1 MTASTEVTC
10 AVCGQP
16 AEELASAIC
25 GECDRPFHLN
35 QRNDVEGKDCGD
47 VWVDEQYLSL
57 RFACFTCLRPDAD
70 GDPRSARS
78 GRPSGRGQATSSGQ
92 GEPPVGKQH

>member
-1 MTASTEVTC
+1 MTASTETTC

-35 QRNDVEGKDCGD
+35 QRNDVDGVGRRG
-47 VWVDEQYLSL
+47 VDLPEHGERLSL
-57 RFACFTCLRPDAD
+57 ASIE
-70 GDPRSARS
+70 G
-78 GRPSGRGQATSSGQ
+78 
-92 GEPPVGKQH
+92 

>member
-16 AEELASAIC
+16 AEELASALC
-25 GECDRPFHLN
+25 GECDQPFHLN

-70 GDPRSARS
+70 ARS
-78 GRPSGRGQATSSGQ
+78 GRPSGRGEATASESS
-92 GEPPVGKQH
+92 EPPLGKQH

>member
-16 AEELASAIC
+16 AEESTSALC

-57 RFACFTCLRPDAD
+57 RFACFTCLHPD
-70 GDPRSARS
+70 
-78 GRPSGRGQATSSGQ
+78 GRPSGRGEATASGQ